1 MEEIYITYT
10 GNFRRNLKNMDQSHG
25 EKSVLVV
32 RISDDNDESGQMRVD
47 QSEDEVYQST
57 FEHGNGVVS
66 I

>member
-10 GNFRRNLKNMDQSHG
+10 GNFRRNLKKMDQSHG

-47 QSEDEVYQST
+47 QNENQVYQSI
-57 FEHGNGVVS
+57 FDHGNGVVRV
-66 I
+66 